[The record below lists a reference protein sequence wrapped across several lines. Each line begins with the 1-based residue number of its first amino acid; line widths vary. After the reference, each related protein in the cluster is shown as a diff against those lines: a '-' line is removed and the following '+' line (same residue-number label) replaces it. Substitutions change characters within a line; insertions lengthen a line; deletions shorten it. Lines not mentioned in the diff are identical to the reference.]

1 MSAVRPIRSALVFAA
16 GMLAWLASAAPLRAQ
31 QDPMNRAF
39 DLERRGEYAA
49 AVDAYRAILAAKP
62 ADATAILGL
71 ERSLIP
77 LNRPADIM
85 PQIRAALD
93 AGTRSPAIFGAA
105 LRAYGAAGQP
115 DSLRKVAARW
125 AQAEPAE
132 EGPYREWGAAL
143 AARHD
148 FGGAKAALLEGRARL
163 GRPDALAAELAQ
175 LAVAS
180 GDYSSALHEWAL
192 ALRRLP
198 GYRITAVA
206 QLAQAPERERP
217 ELLAQIDRETDPS
230 ARRLSADL
238 RARWGDP
245 LRAYR
250 DLVAAL
256 PPERGQQVDVL
267 RQFLDVLRT
276 LNSADSR
283 QAQAMTLE
291 ALAERATGPQAARY
305 RLDAAQAWSDAG
317 KPEEARHVL
326 AALASDK
333 GTPPQLA
340 SGASLTLIGVL
351 IDEGK
356 TDEADRQLR
365 ALQGTVSA
373 DDYAALRRRLLQ
385 GWIRAG
391 NLARADSA
399 LAGDSTVDGL
409 ALAGRVA
416 LFRGDLA
423 GARRRFEAAGPYA
436 GNRDDATERTALIAL
451 IQPITAESLPA
462 LGDALLAL
470 ERGDSAAAAQGLD
483 QVAGTLKPGEGGAEL
498 RLLAG
503 RIARARGNT
512 ALAERQL
519 RAADAADAPATAPAA
534 ELELARLLAAT
545 GRSGDASQTLEH
557 LILTY
562 PQSALVPQARHELD
576 LIRGGVPRT

>member
-1 MSAVRPIRSALVFAA
+1 MRRTWRAFEFAA
-16 GMLAWLASAAPLRAQ
+16 GLLACVAGAAPLRAQ

-39 DLERRGEYAA
+39 DLERRGDYAA
-49 AVDAYRAILAAKP
+49 AVDAYRTILAAKP
-62 ADATAILGL
+62 TDASAILGL

-93 AGTRSPAIFGAA
+93 AGARSPAVFAAA

-115 DSLRKVAARW
+115 DSLRKIAARW
-125 AQAEPAE
+125 GAVEPTE

-148 FGGAKAALLEGRARL
+148 LGGARAALLEGRERL

-180 GDYSSALHEWAL
+180 GDYSSALHEWIL
-192 ALRRLP
+192 AVRRLP

-206 QLAQAPERERP
+206 QLAQAPERVHP
-217 ELLAQIDRETDPS
+217 ELLAQLDRETDPS
-230 ARRLSADL
+230 ARRVSADL

-250 DLVAAL
+250 DLAGAM

-276 LNSADSR
+276 LNSSDSR

-291 ALAERATGPQAARY
+291 ALAERATGPQAARN

-317 KPEEARHVL
+317 KPEEARRVL
-326 AALASDK
+326 AVLASDK

-340 SGASLTLIGVL
+340 SEASLTLIGVL

-356 TDEADRQLR
+356 TDEADRQLG
-365 ALQGTVSA
+365 ALQRTVSA

-416 LFRGDLA
+416 LYRGDLA

-436 GNRDDATERTALIAL
+436 GTRDEATERTALIAL
-451 IQPITAESLPA
+451 IQPITVQSLPA
-462 LGDALLAL
+462 LGASLLAL
-470 ERGDSAAAAQGLD
+470 ERGDSAAAAEGLD

-503 RIARARGNT
+503 RIQRSRGDT
-512 ALAERQL
+512 AAAERQL
-519 RAADAADAPATAPAA
+519 RAADAVDAPATAPAA
-534 ELELARLLAAT
+534 ELELARLLTAT

-562 PQSALVPQARHELD
+562 PESALVPQARHELD